1 MMNFKILLLLIFIS
15 GCSSNP
21 SSPPQIVMTQEEYDE
36 YYIQSYISGWEKAV
50 REVKQCG
57 IRPFTYGV
65 ANN

>member
-1 MMNFKILLLLIFIS
+1 MKYLLLSFIFIS
-15 GCSSNP
+15 GCSTVP
-21 SSPPQIVMTQEEYDE
+21 EIVMTQKEYDE
-36 YYIQSYISGWEKAV
+36 YYIQSYISGWERAV

>member
-1 MMNFKILLLLIFIS
+1 MKYLLLSFIFIS
-15 GCSSNP
+15 GCSTTP
-21 SSPPQIVMTQEEYDE
+21 EIVMTQKEYDE
-36 YYIQSYISGWEKAV
+36 YYIKSYISGWERAV

>member
-15 GCSSNP
+15 GCSTVP
-21 SSPPQIVMTQEEYDE
+21 EIVMTQKEYDE